1 VRTFSLAADPRR
13 FKHRDCPDCKGEA
26 VNGLFNP
33 AILRQTSAQAKQEPK
48 GEIMT
53 PQAAT
58 RQPAAPQTPPLPQA
72 KPEALG
78 LSPVRLQ
85 RMSDAFK
92 REIDKGTLPGATVM
106 VARRGQIGW
115 FEALGRQ
122 SPAASAP
129 MAHNSIFRIFSMTKP
144 IVSVG
149 IMMLVEEGHF
159 VLSDPVAKFIP
170 EFAGQKVGVENN
182 GKLEFVPLKGAMT
195 VQDLL
200 RHTSGITYDHTGNGL
215 VQQLYQQSRL
225 RSRKITNAEHAALV
239 ASLPLMCQ
247 PGAEW
252 NYSRSTDIL
261 GRIIEIV
268 SGKTLAAFLT
278 ERILAP
284 LQMTETAFHTA
295 SENAGR
301 LAEPFPVDPWS
312 GEKVELFN
320 MLEKPVMESG
330 GGGLVSTTMDYA
342 RFCQML
348 LNGGVL
354 DGNRLI
360 GRKTLEL
367 MASDHLGPTIKADS
381 ILMPAG
387 HGFGLG
393 FAVRTSKGLA
403 PFPGSLGEFFWS
415 GMAGTFFWIDP
426 VEQMFVVF
434 MMQGPAQRH
443 YIRTL
448 LRDLVH
454 AAVE

>member
-1 VRTFSLAADPRR
+1 L
-13 FKHRDCPDCKGEA
+13 
-26 VNGLFNP
+26 
-33 AILRQTSAQAKQEPK
+33 
-48 GEIMT
+48 T

-58 RQPAAPQTPPLPQA
+58 KHPSAPQTPPLPEG

-149 IMMLVEEGHF
+149 IMMLIEEGHF

-170 EFAGQKVGVENN
+170 EFADQKVGIENN
-182 GKLEFVPLKGAMT
+182 GKLDLVPLKRAMT

-268 SGKTLAAFLT
+268 SGKTLSAFLT

-284 LQMTETAFHTA
+284 LQMTETAFHTGP
-295 SENAGR
+295 ENAGR
-301 LAEPFPVDPWS
+301 LAEPFKVDPWS

-348 LNGGVL
+348 LNGGAL

-367 MASDHLGPTIKADS
+367 MASDHLGPNIKADS
-381 ILMPAG
+381 VLMPAG

-393 FAVRTSKGLA
+393 FAVRTAKGMA
-403 PFPGSLGEFFWS
+403 PFPGSSGEFFWS

-426 VEQMFVVF
+426 VEQMFVVL

>member
-1 VRTFSLAADPRR
+1 MTAQTAARHP
-13 FKHRDCPDCKGEA
+13 
-26 VNGLFNP
+26 
-33 AILRQTSAQAKQEPK
+33 T
-48 GEIMT
+48 
-53 PQAAT
+53 
-58 RQPAAPQTPPLPQA
+58 APQTPPLPQA

-78 LSPVRLQ
+78 LSRLRLQ

-106 VARRGQIGW
+106 VARRGQVGW

-122 SPAASAP
+122 NPEASTP
-129 MAHNSIFRIFSMTKP
+129 MALNSIFRIFSMTKP

-149 IMMLVEEGHF
+149 IMMLIEDGHF
-159 VLSDPVAKFIP
+159 LLSDPVAKFIP
-170 EFAGQKVGVENN
+170 EFADQKVGVENN
-182 GKLEFVPLKGAMT
+182 GKLDLVPVKRAMT

-200 RHTSGITYDHTGNGL
+200 RHTSGITYDHTGNSL

-239 ASLPLMCQ
+239 AGMPLMCQ

-261 GRIIEIV
+261 GRIIEVV
-268 SGKTLAAFLT
+268 SGKSLGAFLT
-278 ERILAP
+278 EHILAP
-284 LQMTETAFHTA
+284 LQMAETAFHTGA
-295 SENAGR
+295 ENAGR
-301 LAEPFPVDPWS
+301 LAEPFPADPWN
-312 GEKVELFN
+312 GDKVQLFN

-354 DGNRLI
+354 DGTRII
-360 GRKTLEL
+360 GRKTQQL
-367 MASDHLGPTIKADS
+367 MASDHLAPHVKVDS
-381 ILMPAG
+381 PLMPAG

-393 FAVRTSKGLA
+393 FAVRTHQGLA
-403 PFPGSLGEFFWS
+403 PFPGSPGQFFWS
-415 GMAGTFFWIDP
+415 GMAGTFFFIDP
-426 VEQMFVVF
+426 AEDLFAVF
-434 MMQGPAQRH
+434 MMQGPGQRE

-448 LRDLVH
+448 LRDLIY